1 MVKGI
6 REVESALGSPRKLV
20 AASETKN
27 QGIARKSLVAA
38 VPILKGEQFTL
49 DNLTSKRPG
58 NGISPMHYWQVL
70 GRCASRDYER
80 DELILDYGN

>member
-27 QGIARKSLVAA
+27 QGIARKSLVA
-38 VPILKGEQFTL
+38 VGPILKGEQFTL

-58 NGISPMHYWQVL
+58 NGILPL
-70 GRCASRDYER
+70 CTIGRCLVVVPAA
-80 DELILDYGN
+80 IMNVTN